1 MLDELDEESDAPEL
15 DPDPDSPEPDPEL
28 VSPTPAAAGVPLAD
42 LPRLSLR

>member
-28 VSPTPAAAGVPLAD
+28 VSPAPAAAGVALAD